1 MKALPRLIHR
11 GPAPEEDSRM
21 NDSFRVMRRPRRVRP
36 PAARATAALIATAV
50 LALLAA
56 ACSGSPSST
65 GSGGSSNAGGS
76 AKSQTGID
84 YARCMRSHGVPKYPD
99 PDSGNELASGLPK
112 VSPRQ
117 LGVSSS
123 QYQAAQNDCAR
134 LLPNGG
140 QMTQAQ
146 SQRDLNAMLRYARCM
161 RSHGV
166 PNWPDPTYDSAAGWG
181 FNLVHVHGFDPNS
194 AQIDNKMNECDRGL
208 PPGIGVPLS
217 RPGRPG

>member
-1 MKALPRLIHR
+1 M
-11 GPAPEEDSRM
+11 M
-21 NDSFRVMRRPRRVRP
+21 NDSTRVMRRPRRARP
-36 PAARATAALIATAV
+36 RPARTAAAILAATA

-56 ACSGSPSST
+56 ACGGSPSSA

-76 AKSQTGID
+76 ANSQIGID

-99 PDSGNELASGLPK
+99 PGSSNESASGLPK
-112 VSPRQ
+112 VSLQQ
-117 LGVSSS
+117 LEVSSS
-123 QYQAAQNDCAR
+123 QYQAAQSDCAH

-140 QMTQAQ
+140 QLTQTQ
-146 SQRDLNAMLRYARCM
+146 SQKDLNAMLRYARCM
-161 RSHGV
+161 RSHGM
-166 PNWPDPTYDSAAGWG
+166 PNWPDPTYDSTAGWG

-194 AQIDNKMNECDRGL
+194 TQTENKMNECNRML